1 MIKFFKNSE
10 PSTKDEFL
18 TDFNIGLDFISN
30 LQNYMS
36 KLQKQVNLYLELD
49 KVFIKSCFST
59 PTNSH
64 KDILIL

>member
-10 PSTKDEFL
+10 PSTKDESI

-59 PTNSH
+59 STNSH
-64 KDILIL
+64 KDILVL